1 MRHFLLPDPV
11 TALALCMGVTA
22 AQAGLIAAAGRT
34 LAIVA
39 GFFGAGR
46 SAVTVA
52 AITVATNQHSRAA
65 TGTQVAS
72 SRKVHWQSGP
82 MG

>member
-22 AQAGLIAAAGRT
+22 PPTGLIAAAGRT
-34 LAIVA
+34 QGAAA
-39 GFFGAGR
+39 GFFGASRG
-46 SAVTVA
+46 AVTVA
-52 AITVATNQHSRAA
+52 AITVAADQHGGAA
-65 TGTQVAS
+65 TGAQVAS
-72 SRKVHWQSGP
+72 SRKVHWRSGP